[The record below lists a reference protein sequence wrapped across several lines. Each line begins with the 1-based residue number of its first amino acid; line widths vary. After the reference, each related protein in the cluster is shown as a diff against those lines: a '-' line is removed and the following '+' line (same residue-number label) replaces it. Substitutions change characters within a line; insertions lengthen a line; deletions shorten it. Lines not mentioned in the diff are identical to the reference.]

1 MRFIELE
8 QRNEKWKEWRRSG
21 ITATDSPVILGVC
34 PYKTLWRLWA
44 EKVGKVLPPD
54 LSKNPN
60 VRYGV
65 EHEEDARRLFEQRHA
80 VCAMPA
86 CGEWSEDPVF
96 RASFDGLTP
105 DFEPVEIKCPSR
117 PTLEDVRNRGRES
130 DVVKRYAVQLQH
142 QMLVAEAKRGWLV
155 FYDGIADDIIEFE
168 YERDETVIDRIVRE
182 GRAFHKLVAT
192 QKEPPKDPKR
202 DVFVPEN
209 EEDRECWMQ
218 AARDF
223 LVIDAEIRRHQEE
236 IKRLM
241 EHREVAQETFKR
253 IMGDSASAE
262 YGGVAVTRSVVKGRL
277 NAEKLFETV
286 LSRKP
291 TAEELSACRSPDA
304 ERWLFRPTGHDVP
317 KDFVDEELARQT
329 AELRENTTASFYF

>member
-8 QRNEKWKEWRRSG
+8 QRTEEWKNWRRSG
-21 ITATDSPVILGVC
+21 ITATDSPVILGGC
-34 PYKTLWRLWA
+34 PFKTPWRLWA

-65 EHEEDARRLFEQRHA
+65 EHEDDARRLFEMRHA

-86 CGEWSEDPVF
+86 CGEWSEDPIF

-105 DFEPVEIKCPSR
+105 DFEPVEIKCPS
-117 PTLEDVRNRGRES
+117 PSVLEDVRSRGRES
-130 DVVKRYAVQLQH
+130 DAVKRYAVQLQH
-142 QMLVAEAKRGWLV
+142 QMLVAGAKRGWLV
-155 FYDGIADDIIEFE
+155 FFDGEADDLIEFE
-168 YERDETVIDRIVRE
+168 YERDEAVISRIVGE
-182 GRAFHKLVAT
+182 GRAFHNLVAT
-192 QKEPPKDPKR
+192 KKEPPQDPQR

-209 EEDRECWMQ
+209 DDDRECWMQ

-236 IKRLM
+236 IKRLL
-241 EHREVAQETFKR
+241 ERREAAQETFKR
-253 IMGDSASAE
+253 IMGDHAVAE
-262 YGGVAVTRSVVKGRL
+262 YGGVAVTKSVVKGRV
-277 NAEKLFETV
+277 NAEKLFEAA

-291 TAEELSACRSPDA
+291 TEEELAACRSPDG
-304 ERWLFRPTGHDVP
+304 ERWLYRATGQDVP
-317 KDFVDEELARQT
+317 KDFADEELARRT
-329 AELRENTTASFYF
+329 AELREETTASFYF